1 MKLDWATV
9 WFIAT
14 PVTIPSSIIMHEIAA
29 FVADSDHFLITD
41 NRNAMIRK
49 TIPVVVFKM
58 SAASLKCT
66 SDKPAYL

>member
-1 MKLDWATV
+1 
-9 WFIAT
+9 
-14 PVTIPSSIIMHEIAA
+14 MHEIAA

-41 NRNAMIRK
+41 NRNELNTMIRK

-58 SAASLKCT
+58 SAASVKCT